1 MNGSKFRE
9 TFRRYLT
16 NFLAK
21 NELTATA
28 YDRFLALAYAL
39 RSEFM
44 KNWVET
50 QRRYHERNY
59 RRIYYLSTEYIL
71 GKSLFQNLLSLEDES
86 EIMPAVNSLGSP
98 VDNIFAQEDD
108 CMLGNGSEGRLAA
121 CLLEALAT
129 QSFPAV
135 GYGIRYEYAQ
145 FHQEIRNGIQV
156 ERPNDWL
163 RRGNPWEI
171 VRPEYACSVRFGGEC
186 RRVRVEETMGP
197 YEWKN
202 TEMVHAI
209 PYDIPIVGYRNGV
222 VNTLRL
228 WSARASEEFLPDYLN
243 HGDYER
249 ACDDKSKYGH
259 ITQILFPDEDV
270 RRATDLRMK
279 QQYFFVS
286 ASLQD
291 IIRRFKQHNNEMD
304 DLDKK
309 VAIHL
314 GGSRCALAIPELMR
328 ILVDQEGV
336 SWNRAWEMTR
346 SIFSYTSH
354 AVSREDSEIWPVY
367 KVGQIL
373 PRHLQVIFD
382 INQIHLDEV
391 GKKFGDEPGSLRDL
405 SLIEEGEVKRIRFAD
420 IGVLGS
426 SSVNGVSREQT
437 DILRK
442 KVFASLALYVPER
455 FTCKVNGV
463 GQRRWLFTINRPLAK
478 VITKSIGEKWIREPE
493 SLKDLE
499 SLVDDERFLES
510 LSSVKKA
517 AKLKLADTVKDLA
530 GFSVDASFMYDVQLG
545 KIHPNKRQLLH
556 VLYILHCYLSSRKG
570 VLFGARRV
578 HFFAGKA
585 SPSDFMAK
593 QIIRLISATADCV
606 NNDPNLKGLMH
617 VIFIPDFNMTWAEHI
632 IPAADLAEHLSTATM
647 EPAGT
652 FNMKFALNGT
662 VSIASL
668 SGANYEIAERISK
681 EYIFTFGRGAEE
693 LAKMQDYRPSDILA
707 GDERL
712 KEIFNFLEG
721 ELIPKTP
728 EGHALHPLLSSL
740 RESDRQYALLDFDDY
755 VKKQGLIDS
764 LYAYPLAWTKTRCI
778 NIARIG
784 WFSSDRLVQEY
795 ARDIWKVTPE

>member
-1 MNGSKFRE
+1 MNSSNFRD
-9 TFRRYLT
+9 TYRRYLT

-21 NELTATA
+21 NELTATP
-28 YDRFLALAYAL
+28 YDRFLSLAYAL
-39 RSEFM
+39 RSELM

-71 GKSLFQNLLSLEDES
+71 GKSLFQNLLSLEAEN
-86 EIMPAVNSLGSP
+86 EVMRAVESLG
-98 VDNIFAQEDD
+98 VQMDDLLAQEDD

-129 QSFPAV
+129 QKFPAV

-145 FHQEIRNGIQV
+145 FHQEIRNGIQI

-171 VRPEYACSVRFGGEC
+171 VRPEYACTVRFGGEC
-186 RRVRVEETMGP
+186 HRMQSGDLLGS
-197 YEWKN
+197 YAWKN
-202 TEMVHAI
+202 AEMVHAI
-209 PYDIPIVGYRNGV
+209 PYDMPIVGYRNNV

-228 WSARASEEFLPDYLN
+228 WTARASEEFLPDYLN

-249 ACDDKSKYGH
+249 ACDDKSKYSN
-259 ITQILFPDEDV
+259 ITRILFPDEDV

-291 IIRRFKQHNNEMD
+291 IIRRFKQHNSDMD

-314 GGSRCALAIPELMR
+314 GGSRCSLAIPELMR

-336 SWNRAWEMTR
+336 PWERAWEMTR
-346 SIFSYTSH
+346 AIFSYTSH

-373 PRHLQVIFD
+373 PRHLQIIFD
-382 INQIHLDEV
+382 INQIHLDKV
-391 GKKFGDEPGSLRDL
+391 RKKYGDDPDHLRGL

-442 KVFASLALYVPER
+442 KVFTSLALYAPER

-463 GQRRWLFTINRPLAK
+463 GQRRWLLTINPPLAK
-478 VITKSIGEKWIREPE
+478 LITKSIGEKWIKEPE
-493 SLKDLE
+493 SLKELE
-499 SLVDDERFLES
+499 HLVEDERFLES
-510 LSSVKKA
+510 LATMKKT
-517 AKLKLADTVKDLA
+517 AKVKLADSLKGVP
-530 GFSVDASFMYDVQLG
+530 GFPSEESFMYDVQLG
-545 KIHPNKRQLLH
+545 KIHLNKRQLLH
-556 VLYILHCYLSSRKG
+556 VLYILHRYLSFRKG
-570 VLFGARRV
+570 LSAGARRV
-578 HFFAGKA
+578 HIFAGKA
-585 SPSDFMAK
+585 SPSDFLAK
-593 QIIRLISATADCV
+593 QIIRLIAATADCI
-606 NNDPNLKGLMH
+606 NNDPEIQRLMR
-617 VIFIPDFNMTWAEHI
+617 VVFIPDFNMTWAENI

-652 FNMKFALNGT
+652 FNMKFALNGA

-668 SGANYEIAERISK
+668 SGANNEIAEKIAT
-681 EYIFTFGRGAEE
+681 EYIFTFGKGAED
-693 LAKMQDYRPSDILA
+693 LAAMQDYRPSDILA
-707 GDERL
+707 KDERL
-712 KEIFNFLEG
+712 RDIFNFLEG
-721 ELIPKTP
+721 ELVPKTP
-728 EGHALHPLLSSL
+728 KGNALHPLLSSL
-740 RESDRQYALLDFDDY
+740 RDSDRQYTLLDFDDY
-755 VKKQGLIDS
+755 VKKQDLIDT
-764 LYAYPLAWTKTRCI
+764 LYAYPLAWAKTRCF

-784 WFSSDRLVQEY
+784 WFSSDRLVHEY
-795 ARDIWKVTPE
+795 ARDVWKIDPE